1 MKTTF
6 RRHLTLILCILLG
19 ATILLG
25 VSFWA
30 LYSRY
35 MVQMEEGSLQSTAD
49 SVSGLVEAYSA
60 SYLNDWDF
68 RTNLAVAA
76 SASENDILIC
86 DANGTACICAEDLQ
100 SCEHLGRSI
109 GKKNAQR
116 LFANGSMSLSTAAS
130 LLYGE
135 ERLAVAIPVRL
146 EDGTPLCIILVSMP
160 AEETTRLTGQTLQ
173 IFALVAVLVFITAV
187 IATSY
192 LTRRETKPIRDMAA
206 AARQIAHGDYN
217 VRVPTGHP
225 NEEIE
230 EMAVAFNNMTVALQN
245 SERVRQEF
253 VANVSHELKTPMT
266 TIAGYMDGMLDGTI
280 PKDKQYYYMDL
291 VSTEVRRLS
300 RLVRNM
306 LNISRLRDQGVP
318 RERLV
323 DFDIC
328 DAAGRA
334 LLSFEQRINQKQLNV
349 EIDMPEFGVRIR
361 ALPDEVTQVLYNLMD
376 NAVKFA
382 NEGGTLSVSVRPQGA
397 SAVVTV
403 GNTGPTIPAE
413 ELPLIFDR
421 FHKTDKSRSTD
432 RDGAGLGLYIVK
444 TIVLAHG
451 EDIYVTSR
459 DGKTEV
465 TFTMPLSK

>member
-6 RRHLTLILCILLG
+6 RRHLTLILCILLS

-25 VSFWA
+25 VSFCA
-30 LYSRY
+30 LFNRY
-35 MVQMEEGSLQSTAD
+35 IVQTEESSLRSTAD
-49 SVSGLVEAYSA
+49 SVSGLVKAYSA
-60 SYLNDWDF
+60 AYLNDWSF
-68 RTNLAVAA
+68 RTNLDVAA
-76 SASENDILIC
+76 RASGNDILIC
-86 DANGTACICAEDLQ
+86 DAEGKVRICAADIQ
-100 SCEHLGRSI
+100 ACEHLGRSI
-109 GKKNAQR
+109 GKRNAAQ
-116 LFANGSMSLSTAAS
+116 LFQDSSVNLNSAAS
-130 LLYGE
+130 KLYDE
-135 ERLAVAIPVRL
+135 ERIAAAIPVRL
-146 EDGTPLCIILVSMP
+146 EDGRPLCIILVSMP
-160 AEETTRLTGQTLQ
+160 RAQLTRLTGRTLQ
-173 IFALVAVLVFITAV
+173 IFAMVALLVFIAAI
-187 IATSY
+187 IATPY
-192 LTRRETKPIRDMAA
+192 LTRRETKPIREMAA
-206 AARQIAHGDYN
+206 AAKQIARGDYN
-217 VRVPTGHP
+217 VRVPTGHQ

-266 TIAGYMDGMLDGTI
+266 TIAGYLDGMIDGTI
-280 PKDKQYYYMDL
+280 PEEKHYYYMNL

-306 LNISRLRDQGVP
+306 LEISRLRDQGIP
-318 RERLV
+318 QEKLA

-328 DAAGRA
+328 EAAGQA
-334 LLSFEQRINQKQLNV
+334 LLSFEQRINRKRLNV
-349 EIDMPEFGVRIR
+349 EIDMPEFGVRVH
-361 ALPDEVTQVLYNLMD
+361 ALPDAVTQVLYNLMD
-376 NAVKFA
+376 NAVKFVD
-382 NEGGTLSVSVRPQGA
+382 EGGTLSVSVKPRGG

-459 DGKTEV
+459 DGKTEF
-465 TFTMPLSK
+465 TFTMPLRK

>member
-6 RRHLTLILCILLG
+6 RRQLTLILCILLG

-30 LYSRY
+30 LFNRY
-35 MVQMEEGSLQSTAD
+35 IVQTEESSLRSTAD
-49 SVSGLVEAYSA
+49 SVSGLVKAYSA
-60 SYLNDWDF
+60 AYLNDWSF

-76 SASENDILIC
+76 NASGNDILIC
-86 DANGTACICAEDLQ
+86 DADGEVRICAADIQ
-100 SCEHLGRSI
+100 ACEHLGRSI
-109 GKKNAQR
+109 GSKNAER
-116 LFANGSMSLSTAAS
+116 LFREGSMSVDSAAS
-130 LLYGE
+130 QLYGD
-135 ERLAVAIPVRL
+135 ERLAVAIPVLL
-146 EDGTPLCIILVSMP
+146 EDGRPLCIILVSMQR
-160 AEETTRLTGQTLQ
+160 EELTRLTGRTLR
-173 IFALVAVLVFITAV
+173 IFAMVALIVFAAAI
-187 IATSY
+187 IATPY

-206 AARQIAHGDYN
+206 AAKQIARGDYS
-217 VRVPTGHP
+217 VQIPTGNQ

-266 TIAGYMDGMLDGTI
+266 TIAGYLDGMIDGTI
-280 PKDKQYYYMDL
+280 PEEKHYYYMNL

-306 LNISRLRDQGVP
+306 LDVSRLRDQGIP
-318 RERLV
+318 QDQLA

-328 DAAGRA
+328 EAAGQA
-334 LLSFEQRINQKQLNV
+334 LLSFEQRINRKHLNV
-349 EIDMPEFGVRIR
+349 DVDMPEFGVTVR
-361 ALPDEVTQVLYNLMD
+361 ALPDAVTQVLYNLMD

-382 NEGGTLSVSVRPQGA
+382 DEGGTLSVSVRPRGA

-403 GNTGPTIPAE
+403 GNTGPTIPPE

-459 DGKTEV
+459 DGKTEF
-465 TFTMPLSK
+465 TFTMPLCK

>member
-30 LYSRY
+30 LFTRY
-35 MVQMEEGSLQSTAD
+35 IMQTEESSLRSTAD
-49 SVSGLVEAYSA
+49 SVAGLVEAYSA
-60 SYLNDWDF
+60 AYLNDWSF
-68 RTNLAVAA
+68 RTNLSVAA
-76 SASENDILIC
+76 GASENDIVIC
-86 DANGTACICAEDLQ
+86 DADGTVRICAADIQ
-100 SCEHLGRSI
+100 ACEHQGRSI
-109 GKKNAQR
+109 GKNNADR
-116 LFANGSMSLSTAAS
+116 LFQSGSMSMNAAAS
-130 LLYGE
+130 LLYGD

-146 EDGTPLCIILVSMP
+146 EDGKPLCIILVSMP
-160 AEETTRLTGQTLQ
+160 RAELTRLTGRTLQ
-173 IFALVAVLVFITAV
+173 IFAMVALLVFIAAV
-187 IATSY
+187 IATPY

-206 AARQIAHGDYN
+206 AAKQIARGDYS
-217 VRVPTGHP
+217 VQIPTGNS

-266 TIAGYMDGMLDGTI
+266 TIAGYLDGMIDGTI
-280 PKDKQYYYMDL
+280 PEEKHYYYMSL

-306 LNISRLRDQGVP
+306 LDVSRLRDQGIP
-318 RERLV
+318 QDQLA

-328 DAAGRA
+328 EAAGQA
-334 LLSFEQRINQKQLNV
+334 LLSFEQRINRKHLNV
-349 EIDMPEFGVRIR
+349 DIDMPELGVTVR
-361 ALPDEVTQVLYNLMD
+361 ALPDAVTQVLYNLMD
-376 NAVKFA
+376 NAVKFV
-382 NEGGTLSVSVRPQGA
+382 NDGGTLSVSVRPRGS

-444 TIVLAHG
+444 TIVMAHG

-459 DGKTEV
+459 DGKTEF
-465 TFTMPLSK
+465 TFTMPLAK